1 MSAAPAAELKAGQP
15 RSEADAAFL
24 TRFDTVMRVPI
35 IISALLPLVIAP
47 ESNGWAGI
55 IVGVA
60 TWLVFLT
67 DYIVHARHTVHYR
80 RTRLGLFDLGVVILT
95 APWFLLPGLQAG
107 RFIVVV
113 RLARLA
119 RVVMANRRSR
129 RLFGTLGR
137 VAVIAL
143 LVVVVGALVAY
154 HAEHPV
160 NHEFATYGDSLW
172 WAIVTLTTVGYGDI
186 VPITPTGRWVAVMIM
201 ITGVAVLGLLSGSLA
216 SFFRGGESRDAT
228 STSKDGEGE
237 PEAGEPT
244 PATRLPDGALQAL
257 VHEVSALRAQV
268 EALSERLPLHPGGGD
283 PSGAPD
289 GEP

>member
-1 MSAAPAAELKAGQP
+1 MDGH
-15 RSEADAAFL
+15 
-24 TRFDTVMRVPI
+24 
-35 IISALLPLVIAP
+35 
-47 ESNGWAGI
+47 

-60 TWLVFLT
+60 TWLVFLA

-129 RLFGTLGR
+129 RLFGMLGR

-186 VPITPTGRWVAVMIM
+186 VPITPTGRWVAVTIM

-216 SFFRGGESRDAT
+216 SFFRGGESRDDMSAA
-228 STSKDGEGE
+228 KGGEGVS
-237 PEAGEPT
+237 EAGEPT
-244 PATRLPDGALQAL
+244 QAPDLPDGALQAL

-268 EALSERLPLHPGGGD
+268 EALSERLPLQPGGGD

-289 GEP
+289 GGS

>member
-1 MSAAPAAELKAGQP
+1 M
-15 RSEADAAFL
+15 
-24 TRFDTVMRVPI
+24 
-35 IISALLPLVIAP
+35 
-47 ESNGWAGI
+47 
-55 IVGVA
+55 
-60 TWLVFLT
+60 
-67 DYIVHARHTVHYR
+67 
-80 RTRLGLFDLGVVILT
+80 
-95 APWFLLPGLQAG
+95 
-107 RFIVVV
+107 
-113 RLARLA
+113 
-119 RVVMANRRSR
+119 
-129 RLFGTLGR
+129 
-137 VAVIAL
+137 IAL

-228 STSKDGEGE
+228 STSKDSEGE

-257 VHEVSALRAQV
+257 VHEVSALRA
-268 EALSERLPLHPGGGD
+268 PGGVALRAPPAPPGRGR
-283 PSGAPD
+283 PLGGARRRAVGRGPALIARA
-289 GEP
+289 PV